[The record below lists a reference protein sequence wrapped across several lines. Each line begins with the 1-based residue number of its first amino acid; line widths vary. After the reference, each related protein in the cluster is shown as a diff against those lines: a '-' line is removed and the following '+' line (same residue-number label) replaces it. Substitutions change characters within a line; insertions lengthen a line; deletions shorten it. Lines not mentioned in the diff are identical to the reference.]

1 MRWLASEIAAATNG
15 TLHGDDAELFH
26 VTQDSREIQRGRSL
40 FVPLIA
46 ERDGHDFIDAA
57 AAAGAVAT
65 LSHRT
70 TVAADLATVVVEET
84 AGALRALGRAARSR
98 LADASVIGIT
108 GSVGKTTTKDLLAAV
123 LSIDRPTHAST
134 RSFNNE
140 IGVPLTLLGASEDA
154 AAIVIEMGARGIG
167 HIAELCAI
175 AAPSIGVV
183 TSVGSAH
190 TSAFGSV
197 EAVAQGK
204 GELVEALP
212 PDGVA
217 VLNADVSLVAE
228 MVARTRARVVTY
240 GAAGDVRASSVRLDD
255 ELIPRFLLHSPWGQV
270 DVVVGARGVHSVDNA
285 LAAAAVALSLG
296 VSLDALAAGLAQ
308 PVRSPMRMS
317 LVRSA
322 VGARVIDDTYN
333 ANPLSV
339 GAALRSLAAV
349 PATRRLAVLGVMA
362 ELGETSEAEHERMAH
377 LAAELGIGV
386 IAVAAPGYGGQAH
399 HVADISAAVEALGDL
414 AADDAV
420 LVKGSRVAELE
431 RLVARLTAGRP
442 A

>member
-1 MRWLASEIAAATNG
+1 M
-15 TLHGDDAELFH
+15 
-26 VTQDSREIQRGRSL
+26 
-40 FVPLIA
+40 
-46 ERDGHDFIDAA
+46 
-57 AAAGAVAT
+57 
-65 LSHRT
+65 
-70 TVAADLATVVVEET
+70 
-84 AGALRALGRAARSR
+84 
-98 LADASVIGIT
+98 
-108 GSVGKTTTKDLLAAV
+108 GKTTTKDLLAAV

-255 ELIPRFLLHSPWGQV
+255 ELIPRFLLHR
-270 DVVVGARGVHSVDNA
+270 RG
-285 LAAAAVALSLG
+285 G
-296 VSLDALAAGLAQ
+296 
-308 PVRSPMRMS
+308 RSM
-317 LVRSA
+317 L
-322 VGARVIDDTYN
+322 
-333 ANPLSV
+333 
-339 GAALRSLAAV
+339 
-349 PATRRLAVLGVMA
+349 
-362 ELGETSEAEHERMAH
+362 
-377 LAAELGIGV
+377 
-386 IAVAAPGYGGQAH
+386 
-399 HVADISAAVEALGDL
+399 
-414 AADDAV
+414 
-420 LVKGSRVAELE
+420 
-431 RLVARLTAGRP
+431 
-442 A
+442 